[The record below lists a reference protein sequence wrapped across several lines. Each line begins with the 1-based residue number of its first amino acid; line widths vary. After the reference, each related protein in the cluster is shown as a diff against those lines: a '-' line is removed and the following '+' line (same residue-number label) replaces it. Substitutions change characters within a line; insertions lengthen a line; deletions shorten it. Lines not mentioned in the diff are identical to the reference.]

1 MSAESFLR
9 EVMDRFGSAQGRAII
24 SAFRNERLVWKEIEQ
39 GNRINGFLQFAQSDP
54 ALWQPGV
61 LAAFVVDPDLPHQNL
76 RDSMVEIPQAI
87 KDKASKTLETIRLTG
102 LEPSSLEEAGLMA
115 LSLRQFYLAKQSWA
129 EAAEFLATP
138 RNNLNLWQAA
148 FACAPALLPQ
158 FADLVQE
165 LLQSTPPT
173 LVPKTTELIV
183 HAVECTPT
191 DADARFQDLANAFE
205 HANLDF
211 QRFCLQILEKYEN
224 KRFIERLAANFL
236 AANEQ
241 IEEKAAL
248 TPKLAISTPYNTVQ
262 ELQKIAFLNRAAGQ
276 KEAALEA
283 IQKAFEALNANQ
295 AQLMREL
302 AFELE
307 KTDPEEARKTWEEV
321 LRLAPNEPTYKEEYA
336 EFLLLHEDEE
346 QALDLLN
353 QLPDSP
359 NKTLLCLRYPHLRGR
374 LNLNGDSLKEIS
386 AAPISSIKET
396 SRLVQQGD
404 YLRAAQFAF
413 ENKQYTLAEDL
424 ITKALEEDP
433 NDVDTLRLA
442 GEIYRHT
449 ADIDAAIQSSVLV
462 SLYEPED
469 RNNQIALANLFL
481 QTQQPEKAYEIYHQ
495 IISSDPEPK
504 RTNLLTYADV
514 AIKAGKPEVAIPI
527 CENFLARD
535 ILDGEAL
542 VTLCNA
548 YIQIG
553 EEETAIKLLE
563 QTSAIAPEK
572 PDSWLALARIWT
584 KLSQTDKAM
593 ESLRKAKEALPPHR
607 EILTELGKLY
617 LENDKPTEAIGVLKQ
632 AYQLAPDDAQVRLLL
647 AKAFLAHGYLNEAW
661 SVLRP
666 LENDYTSDPDLAQT
680 LGKILFEIGDL
691 SSAQP
696 MLRFAWQASRK
707 DEALKDYVRLLLAQ
721 QDLSSQP
728 KTMVQKELSALQS
741 AVCER
746 ASRESNA
753 FDFKVLAADIDFAQG
768 KIEAA
773 YQAYL
778 ELLNQPEAKAPQTY
792 YHVQHQLGRSAL
804 ILRDYDTSLSALQEA
819 LMVNPTDL
827 RVRHTLAE
835 AYIAAG
841 SRSEGLAAARAALQ
855 LAPTDLENMLW
866 YSDFCTR
873 NRNERDAIQLLKDT
887 LHLLPDERALY
898 LALARTYLAA
908 GEPEEAKQTLS
919 RMLATEGISTEEYVN
934 VANIYLHMNDSAEA
948 SKIIKKAIANNPSP
962 DFAETRDLVIS
973 ILRLGDAAAA
983 MQLLSELEGELGA
996 HPAYPLL
1003 KSDTLAANK
1012 RFIPALQELEGLLRE
1027 VEFAS
1032 EVLPF
1037 ESFTSTDQGQDIIE
1051 YSKAGVYYRAAQ
1063 LERIT
1068 GDLAAAYKHAAQ
1080 ACSLQPEKLSY
1091 LLLKAELDFS
1101 LLKSEKLE
1109 TILDSLGQAEDA
1121 AARQAITHLLA
1132 THTLWQ
1138 QDEGKISLLMEHF
1151 LSREPQTPVY
1161 FACRAF
1167 TAWQQRQQ
1175 AEAQTHLLAGEQ
1187 LLNDLTINSALQ
1199 SFSIPMHFAWVW
1211 QAFALALAA
1220 WECQAWELANKC
1232 FEYALSEAKTNPVIN
1247 QALADYL
1254 VEKARVSANAET
1266 LHILT
1271 HKPAPYSP
1279 EKSDQ
1284 EVHEEQI
1291 SIAGR
1296 YLSAAEMLPA
1306 LKIGQAVFTSRW
1318 DNEDELKADI
1328 KTSRQAAQVL
1338 SVQLSD
1344 EAIDTICAAFPEDFE
1359 VQFQAALQILYRNPD
1374 LCAEKAAA
1382 LLAKAPKNPCLYAL
1396 QALANQAEPEIAT
1409 EAMEKALEIW
1419 PDEPDWHAIAGA
1431 LYEQQERYDEAAQH
1445 LEEALRI
1452 QPKQAHYWQML
1463 GDIKVLEKDYH
1474 AARDYFSKAIELFP
1488 DNAEALSALAVI
1500 NQQLGEY
1507 QAAIAC
1513 LKQAEQ
1519 LDPENKLYAQ
1529 QIAECYL
1536 ALKDYNAAL
1545 EQAESALQ
1553 ADPRSV
1559 SALLTKIKALIGKR
1573 QYDQARSNLQ
1583 AARKLVTDTIPFDL
1597 LEIELESTVSKKSG
1611 LGACLALAEAY
1622 PDNVD
1627 VLNNLAYY
1635 YLEAGMQNQAEETL
1649 YRSLAIDPHNAYT
1662 LLSLGRI
1669 DRKRGNLDQALAHLS
1684 QAVAINPSLIEA
1696 YLEMGKT
1703 YQDRRDV
1710 EKALE
1715 TYHRAID
1722 MVEKDPRA
1730 YVLAAAAY
1738 KESRDYQN
1746 AEYMLRQ
1753 AAELSPN
1760 DPIIRRQLA
1769 SIVALNL
1776 VNNLQ
1781 EAPKRR

>member
-1 MSAESFLR
+1 VSAENFLR
-9 EVMDRFGSAQGRAII
+9 EVMNRFSSAQGRAII
-24 SAFRNERLVWKEIEQ
+24 STFRNERLVWKEIEQ
-39 GNRINGFLQFAQSDP
+39 GNRISGFLQFAQADP
-54 ALWQPGV
+54 ALWQPGI
-61 LAAFVVDPDLPHQNL
+61 LAAFIIDPELPRLNL
-76 RDSMVEIPQAI
+76 RDAEVDILEALTA
-87 KDKASKTLETIRLTG
+87 KASKTLETIRLTG

-115 LSLRQFYLAKQSWA
+115 LSLRQFYVANHSWA
-129 EAAEFLATP
+129 GAGEFLATP
-138 RNNLNLWQAA
+138 RKNLNLWQAA
-148 FACAPALLPQ
+148 FACAPAFVPD
-158 FADLVQE
+158 FEGLVQE
-165 LLQSTPPT
+165 LLHTTPQA
-173 LVPKTTELIV
+173 LVPKTVELIV

-191 DADARFQDLANAFE
+191 DAETRLQHLADTFE
-205 HANLDF
+205 HASLDF
-211 QRFCLQILEKYEN
+211 QRVCLQILEKHEN

-241 IEEKAAL
+241 IEEEAAL
-248 TPKLAISTPYNTVQ
+248 APKSEFSAPYETVQ
-262 ELQKIAFLNRAAGQ
+262 ELQKIAFLNRTAGQ
-276 KEAALEA
+276 KEAALAA
-283 IQKAFEALNANQ
+283 IQKAFAELKVNQ
-295 AQLMREL
+295 ARLMRDL
-302 AFELE
+302 ALELE

-321 LRLAPNEPTYKEEYA
+321 LRLAPDEPAYKEAYA
-336 EFLLLHEDEE
+336 EFLLLHDDEE
-346 QALDLLN
+346 HALELLK

-359 NKTLLCLRYPHLRGR
+359 SKTLLCLRYPQLRTQLG
-374 LNLNGDSLKEIS
+374 LDSDSLKEMCTAS
-386 AAPISSIKET
+386 ASSTKELLLF
-396 SRLVQQGD
+396 SQQGD
-404 YLRAAQFAF
+404 YLRAAQYAF
-413 ENKQYTLAEDL
+413 ENKQFALAEDL
-424 ITKALEEDP
+424 ITKALAENP
-433 NDVDTLRLA
+433 NDVETLRLA

-469 RNNQIALANLFL
+469 RSNQLSLANLFL
-481 QTQQPEKAYEIYHQ
+481 QTQQPEKAFEIYHQ
-495 IISSDPEPK
+495 IISSDPEPQ
-504 RTNLLTYADV
+504 RANLLTYADV

-548 YIQIG
+548 YIQKG
-553 EEETAIKLLE
+553 EEQTAVQLLE
-563 QTSAIAPEK
+563 QTSTIAPEK

-584 KLSQTDKAM
+584 KLGQTDKAM

-647 AKAFLAHGYLNEAW
+647 AKAFLAHGYLSEAW
-661 SVLRP
+661 SVLSP
-666 LENDYTSDPDLAQT
+666 LEKDYTSDPELAQT
-680 LGKILFEIGDL
+680 LGKVLYEIGDF

-707 DEALKDYVRLLLAQ
+707 DDVLKDYVRLLLAE
-721 QDLSSQP
+721 QDLSTQP
-728 KTMVQKELSALQS
+728 KTVVQKELSTLQTAIS
-741 AVCER
+741 ER
-746 ASRESNA
+746 AARENNA
-753 FDFKVLAADIDFAQG
+753 FDFKVLAADMDFAQG
-768 KIEAA
+768 KIETS
-773 YQAYL
+773 YRSYL

-792 YHVQHQLGRSAL
+792 YHIQHQLGRSAL
-804 ILRDYDTSLSALQEA
+804 SLKDYDTSLTALQEA
-819 LMVNPTDL
+819 LMVNPNDL

-841 SRSEGLAAARAALQ
+841 LRSEGLAAARAALQ
-855 LAPTDLENMLW
+855 LAPTELENVLW

-873 NRNERDAIQLLKDT
+873 NHNEREAIQLLKDT
-887 LHLLPDERALY
+887 LYLLPDERALY

-908 GEPEEAKQTLS
+908 DEPEEAKQTLS
-919 RMLATEGISTEEYVN
+919 RMLSTEGISTEEYVN

-962 DFAETRDLVIS
+962 DFAETRDLVTS

-983 MQLLSELEGELGA
+983 LQLLSELEGELGA

-1012 RFIPALQELEGLLRE
+1012 RFIPALQKLESLLRE
-1027 VEFAS
+1027 VEFAN
-1032 EVLPF
+1032 EMLPF
-1037 ESFTSTDQGQDIIE
+1037 EAFTPPEQEQDVIE

-1068 GDLAAAYKHAAQ
+1068 GDLAAAHKHAGL
-1080 ACSLQPEKLSY
+1080 ACSLQPENLSY
-1091 LLLKAELDFS
+1091 VLLKAELDFA
-1101 LLKSEKLE
+1101 LHKSEKLE
-1109 TILDSLGQAEDA
+1109 TILESVAQAEGT

-1132 THTLWQ
+1132 THALLQ
-1138 QDEGKISLLMEHF
+1138 QDEAKISLLMEHF
-1151 LSREPQTPVY
+1151 LSREAQTPVY

-1167 TAWQQRQQ
+1167 ASWRQGKE
-1175 AEAQTHLLAGEQ
+1175 AEAHTHLIAGEQ
-1187 LLNDLTINSALQ
+1187 LLDNLVLSSALQ
-1199 SFSIPMHFAWVW
+1199 SFSIPQHFAWVW

-1220 WECQAWELANKC
+1220 WECQAWSLANKC
-1232 FEYALSEAKTNPVIN
+1232 FASALAEAKTNPVIN

-1254 VEKARVSANAET
+1254 VEKARVTANAEA
-1266 LHILT
+1266 LRILT
-1271 HKPAPYSP
+1271 HKPKPFST
-1279 EKSDQ
+1279 EKTDQ

-1296 YLSAAEMLPA
+1296 YLSAADMLPA
-1306 LKIGQAVFTSRW
+1306 LKIGKAVFTSRW
-1318 DNEDELKADI
+1318 DDEDELKAYV
-1328 KTSRQAAQVL
+1328 KTSQQAAQVL

-1344 EAIDTICAAFPEDFE
+1344 EAIDTICAAFPEDCE
-1359 VQFQAALQILYRNPD
+1359 VQFQAALQVLYKNPD
-1374 LCAEKAAA
+1374 ACAEKATA
-1382 LLAKAPKNPCLYAL
+1382 LIAKAPRNARFYAL
-1396 QALANQAEPEIAT
+1396 QALASRDET
-1409 EAMEKALEIW
+1409 EKAIEAVEKALEIW
-1419 PDEPDWHAIAGA
+1419 PDEPDWHTIAGA
-1431 LYEQQERYDEAAQH
+1431 LYEQREQYELAAQH

-1488 DNAEALSALAVI
+1488 ENAEALSALAVI

-1513 LKQAEQ
+1513 LRQAEQ
-1519 LDPENKLYAQ
+1519 LDPENKVYAE

-1536 ALKDYNAAL
+1536 ALKDYTAAL
-1545 EQAESALQ
+1545 EEAGRALQ
-1553 ADPRSV
+1553 ADPRSAQ
-1559 SALLTKIKALIGKR
+1559 ALLTKIKALIGKH

-1597 LEIELESTVSKKSG
+1597 LEIELDATVSKKSG
-1611 LGACLALAEAY
+1611 LNACLALAEAY
-1622 PDNVD
+1622 PENVE

-1635 YLEAGMQNQAEETL
+1635 YLEAGLQSQAEETL

-1684 QAVAINPSLIEA
+1684 QAIAINPSLTEA

-1715 TYHRAID
+1715 TYHRAIS

-1738 KESRDYQN
+1738 KDSKDYQN

-1760 DPIIRRQLA
+1760 DPMIRRQLA